1 MGTELKGIVVAGN
14 SLEEAQAL
22 YRAVATGQDVK
33 ALHDKGDTF
42 VVLSSGS
49 SDISIINPLTG
60 EDDLVVG
67 DGLTDKL
74 EFLASDSES
83 PVPTNYTICVDGCG
97 AHVIADDASM
107 LKHCPSCATAISD
120 LSEEEIEAFAAAQGE
135 DEEGCDGCEAKASAE
150 EQEQD
155 TDEQKESV
163 VAVAATAEEA
173 VAAYRRLITGEEE
186 ALAFD
191 CGDTIVSANELPF
204 DVYTGKASTQIEDH
218 VSAQLESLSSSTD
231 ELHAHLFVCSSS
243 ACGAHVASSD
253 DLPVFCP
260 SCSSGL
266 IDPEDELEESLSS
279 EEEDEDDDLNESLS
293 ADDDEEE
300 DEDDE
305 DLDEDEEDEDLDE
318 DDIDE
323 EEDDDDSDDEDYE
336 DDDSDED
343 EDDYEEDE
351 DEDADED
358 EEDEEDEDEDGSD
371 VTLSVSSVSSVRMK
385 SEASAKPKAQRARH
399 KAQASAQQEEQFTSL
414 SASFLSL
421 AGDLSAD
428 KLDVRYVGN
437 VAGQNT
443 WIAMYDGIPVA
454 RALASNTKHP
464 DIFESE
470 VFGRAVKAQAS
481 SEGVQVALDAMAF
494 EEIKPVIDVQE
505 HVKNEID
512 TQVAKQTEAVA
523 TAAAQDKAELAERFG
538 NAIALAFVG
547 LNKNFFVGKTN
558 PVKQALISS
567 LSSVGI
573 DNAEALVTQ
582 AFAQRNDELV
592 QIAMAKAG
600 EIMGYNLETQN
611 QLAEA
616 IKGTAVEATASS
628 TPAVPLGRPV
638 ETKKPEATQREE
650 AVASS
655 QNTDFSAKVAF
666 ALEGIGRRR

>member
-33 ALHDKGDTF
+33 ALHDKEDTF

-74 EFLASDSES
+74 EFLASDSDS

-107 LKHCPSCATAISD
+107 LKHCPSCATAITD
-120 LSEEEIEAFAAAQGE
+120 LTEEEIEAYAAAQGE
-135 DEEGCDGCEAKASAE
+135 DEEGCEGCEANASN

-266 IDPEDELEESLSS
+266 IDPEDEALEESLSS
-279 EEEDEDDDLNESLS
+279 DEDDEEDEDLHESLS
-293 ADDDEEE
+293 ADDDEE
-300 DEDDE
+300 DEE
-305 DLDEDEEDEDLDE
+305 DLDEDEDEEDEDE

-351 DEDADED
+351 DADSDEE
-358 EEDEEDEDEDGSD
+358 EEDEEDEDDDGSD

-399 KAQASAQQEEQFTSL
+399 KAQASAAQEEEQFVSL

-421 AGDLSAD
+421 AGDLNAD

-443 WIAMYDGIPVA
+443 WLAMYDGIPVA

-505 HVKNEID
+505 HVKNEIE

-538 NAIALAFVG
+538 NAIALAAVG

-567 LSSVGI
+567 LSTVGF
-573 DNAEALVTQ
+573 DNAEALVSQ

-592 QIAMAKAG
+592 QMIMAKAS

-638 ETKKPEATQREE
+638 ETKKQEATQREE

-655 QNTDFSAKVAF
+655 QNTDFSAKVAT
-666 ALEGIGRRR
+666 ALQGIGRRR